1 MKLVQD
7 GLSKQI
13 VKVENKLF
21 NMSFKRN
28 LRSICNINLNGFKK
42 LNNDGKLNKINR
54 ELVKIDV
61 EYLDLNISELTKRI
75 NIINYYIDN
84 INYIILDSEL
94 RNIYLKE
101 FIFLRGRLNLRL
113 SDLQSSNNKI
123 KKF

>member
-75 NIINYYIDN
+75 NN